1 MKKYFIILS
10 ILWCS
15 SNYSQVLDDV
25 QNKIDKTN
33 SLWGDYYFLNSD
45 YQKAIKFYTQI
56 KIDKTIES
64 QRNLAAAYEK
74 TEALDASKKVYESVT
89 KSDEVSVIDYYKF
102 ASLLSNEY
110 FVDESGSITRLAKEY
125 KEKAFKLPFE
135 SYSLYENDSSVYK
148 KRFSKSNYSLINL
161 NTNSENSDFG
171 AFIIPSKK
179 SSKSKRKLIFST
191 KQEDNSERL
200 RLNKRVRSEL
210 PIYNLV
216 NTDFDINDFNTGEI
230 EIYPPPINSQF
241 QEGPASFNSKNNKLY
256 FTRSAGKIDKNSL
269 VQLNIY
275 SIILDLADS
284 LIPELLSFNIDG
296 FSTLHPS
303 VSNNLNKI
311 FFASDRPGG
320 YGGMDIYYV
329 DILKNGFSEPVNL
342 GKDINTE
349 KDEVFPF
356 IYKGKYLFFSSD
368 GRESLGNL
376 DIFLAQLIT
385 DNRWKVFLLGNP
397 YNTKKDDFSFF
408 MSDEKNYGFL
418 SSNRKNGKGED
429 DIYAFKFSPKIE
441 GLKDNYV
448 FSPSDTLIVAN
459 DGVLVNDK
467 NNMIEYDP
475 LQILVEKK
483 VSLMDSVRNGKI
495 KFNDNGTFLYKSKNN
510 FVAIDSFS
518 YAINTAYGNSKS
530 INVILNKSESKDI
543 RIENLPPIFFDFN
556 KFNLLNKYKTI
567 VDDLVEIMN
576 LNPEM
581 VVEISSFADCRG
593 TKKYNLS
600 LSDKRSNTI
609 INYVRERVIN
619 KSRISGKGYGEINKK
634 SKKDCDCCKISEQE
648 HLLDRRTEFKI
659 ISY

>member
-1 MKKYFIILS
+1 
-10 ILWCS
+10 
-15 SNYSQVLDDV
+15 
-25 QNKIDKTN
+25 
-33 SLWGDYYFLNSD
+33 
-45 YQKAIKFYTQI
+45 
-56 KIDKTIES
+56 
-64 QRNLAAAYEK
+64 
-74 TEALDASKKVYESVT
+74 
-89 KSDEVSVIDYYKF
+89 
-102 ASLLSNEY
+102 
-110 FVDESGSITRLAKEY
+110 
-125 KEKAFKLPFE
+125 
-135 SYSLYENDSSVYK
+135 
-148 KRFSKSNYSLINL
+148 
-161 NTNSENSDFG
+161 
-171 AFIIPSKK
+171 
-179 SSKSKRKLIFST
+179 
-191 KQEDNSERL
+191 
-200 RLNKRVRSEL
+200 
-210 PIYNLV
+210 
-216 NTDFDINDFNTGEI
+216 
-230 EIYPPPINSQF
+230 
-241 QEGPASFNSKNNKLY
+241 
-256 FTRSAGKIDKNSL
+256 
-269 VQLNIY
+269 
-275 SIILDLADS
+275 
-284 LIPELLSFNIDG
+284 
-296 FSTLHPS
+296 
-303 VSNNLNKI
+303 
-311 FFASDRPGG
+311 
-320 YGGMDIYYV
+320 
-329 DILKNGFSEPVNL
+329 
-342 GKDINTE
+342 
-349 KDEVFPF
+349 
-356 IYKGKYLFFSSD
+356 
-368 GRESLGNL
+368 
-376 DIFLAQLIT
+376 
-385 DNRWKVFLLGNP
+385 
-397 YNTKKDDFSFF
+397 

-429 DIYAFKFSPKIE
+429 DIYVFKFSPKIE

-543 RIENLPPIFFDFN
+543 RIENLPSIFFDFN

-581 VVEISSFADCRG
+581 IVEISSFADCRG

-619 KSRISGKGYGEINKK
+619 KSRISGKGYGEVNKK